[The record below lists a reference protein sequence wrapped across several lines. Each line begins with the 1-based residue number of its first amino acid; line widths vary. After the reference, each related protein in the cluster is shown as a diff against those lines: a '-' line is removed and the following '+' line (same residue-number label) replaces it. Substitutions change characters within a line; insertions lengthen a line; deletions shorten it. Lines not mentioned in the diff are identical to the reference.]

1 MPIMRRLPKRGFHN
15 RNRKASRVVNVA
27 ALALLGEGATVNPE
41 TLVNRGLI
49 PRRGGPVKL
58 LGQGDAPRKLTVA
71 VHKISASARQK
82 IEEAGG
88 SVEIVK

>member
-1 MPIMRRLPKRGFHN
+1 MPITRRLPKRGFHN
-15 RNRKASRVVNVA
+15 RNREASRVLNVS
-27 ALALLGEGATVNPE
+27 ALALLGEGATVNLE

-58 LGQGDAPRKLTVA
+58 LGQGDSPKKLTVA

-82 IEEAGG
+82 IEAAGG
-88 SVEIVK
+88 SVELVK